1 MLWNDSTSAR
11 QFTRKG
17 RTLNPADIR
26 MELERFR
33 QAGVSGDDM
42 AAAQLESRFGE
53 GLTRYVRRVLRNQQG
68 SGSLAEFIL
77 NEARNI
83 RDERLNVERDEL
95 VSELL
100 SRICLIVT
108 GQGIAG
114 RVDTV
119 PLGDRPTLSV
129 T

>member
-1 MLWNDSTSAR
+1 
-11 QFTRKG
+11 
-17 RTLNPADIR
+17 

-33 QAGVSGDDM
+33 RAGVSGDDM
-42 AAAQLESRFGE
+42 AAAQLESRFGD
-53 GLTRYVRRVLRNQQG
+53 GLTRYVRRVLRNQHG

-83 RDERLNVERDEL
+83 REERVDVERDEL

-114 RVDTV
+114 RVDTMPV
-119 PLGDRPTLSV
+119 GDRPTLSV